1 MWELSMVGSSESTEA
16 RSIATVETFLL
27 GRSPLVVITIT
38 IRIMIIIIMMII
50 TIIVM
55 IMIIMIIMIITIMM
69 MIIRQQWRIE
79 GDDFRCSQQGQPYTT
94 TLKLTGF
101 LS

>member
-1 MWELSMVGSSESTEA
+1 MVGSSESTEA

-38 IRIMIIIIMMII
+38 I
-50 TIIVM
+50 
-55 IMIIMIIMIITIMM
+55 IIMIIMMMIIITIIIIMIMIISITITIIM

-101 LS
+101 SL

>member
-1 MWELSMVGSSESTEA
+1 MVGSSESTEA

-27 GRSPLVVITIT
+27 GRSPLVGIT
-38 IRIMIIIIMMII
+38 IIIMIMII
-50 TIIVM
+50 TII
-55 IMIIMIIMIITIMM
+55 M

-101 LS
+101 SL

>member
-1 MWELSMVGSSESTEA
+1 MVGSSENTEA

-38 IRIMIIIIMMII
+38 IRIMIIII
-50 TIIVM
+50 
-55 IMIIMIIMIITIMM
+55 IMIILIMM

-101 LS
+101 SL

>member
-1 MWELSMVGSSESTEA
+1 MWELSMVGSSENTEA

-38 IRIMIIIIMMII
+38 IRIMIIII
-50 TIIVM
+50 
-55 IMIIMIIMIITIMM
+55 IMIILIMM

-101 LS
+101 SL